1 MDKMKKRKYCVLMVA
16 AGCLI
21 SLLLMIQDGEK
32 EVLRDGRYIYRNEA

>member
-1 MDKMKKRKYCVLMVA
+1 MDKMKKQKYCVLMVV

-32 EVLRDGRYIYRNEA
+32 EAAGWQVYLQK